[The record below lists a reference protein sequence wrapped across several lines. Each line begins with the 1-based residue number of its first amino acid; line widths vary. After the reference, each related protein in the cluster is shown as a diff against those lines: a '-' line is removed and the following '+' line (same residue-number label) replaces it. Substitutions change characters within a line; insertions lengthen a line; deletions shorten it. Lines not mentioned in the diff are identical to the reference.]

1 MTPPLHDIFTV
12 GTCRIV
18 ASLNQIHR
26 DNQCLV
32 VEPKVMEVLVY
43 LASRQGEV
51 CSKQQLMD
59 AIWPAPV
66 SDGAVSRVITLL
78 RKALADST
86 DSPRYIQTIAKKGY
100 QFIAVVEVSMSE
112 PMHIN
117 KFGSPTSPAIRH
129 AHQLFIPFVA
139 CTLLILLVLVV
150 THLIPSPPTDQATT
164 FTKPPSF
171 QKLTSESGREYDAQL
186 SADASWLVYR
196 HKNNQEQPYQLYLK
210 QLQTNRTIQLTDNG
224 FDHRSPAL
232 SHDKQSIAYFQKGQ
246 NQCALRRL
254 TLLPNGEP
262 DTIHTLHLC
271 GALEHYS
278 HVVWSPDDKWLYF
291 TDRANSSVPYQIYR
305 LELATNRLETMTSRE
320 NNFYGDNELALSPS
334 GRSLLFFRNKYW
346 GNNQVY
352 VMDLTTNALKKIG
365 ELGFL
370 SWKPSWSPDE
380 KSIVFSDNRN
390 GGKLN
395 RLDIST
401 GQITTFYQSPKAIQY
416 PMFSADGKRV
426 VFSEESI
433 VANLWETKLTALHE
447 NSVEITVTPK
457 KLALSSSGVERQP
470 AYSPDGRKLAF
481 LSDRNGEI
489 QLWIADDEQ
498 LVAAP
503 MLPKGAIIDSFSWSP
518 DNQQLVIATKDK
530 ALLRYQLTTQ
540 TIDELLHE
548 QSAAFPIY
556 AHDGLK
562 LYFSS
567 DKSGQW
573 EIWSFNLQNGETHQ
587 VTTSGGYQV
596 KLAADDTTMYI
607 TKYDQTGI
615 WQYDLKTGV
624 ENEII
629 ADLARTTQYTL
640 CDNTLY
646 YEKQVMTG
654 DVWQY
659 SVIDSDTQL
668 AFTLPRKTQIS
679 FDVTPNCQKMA
690 FAYQEDLQADIVEL
704 SWNE

>member
-1 MTPPLHDIFTV
+1 
-12 GTCRIV
+12 
-18 ASLNQIHR
+18 
-26 DNQCLV
+26 
-32 VEPKVMEVLVY
+32 
-43 LASRQGEV
+43 
-51 CSKQQLMD
+51 
-59 AIWPAPV
+59 
-66 SDGAVSRVITLL
+66 
-78 RKALADST
+78 
-86 DSPRYIQTIAKKGY
+86 
-100 QFIAVVEVSMSE
+100 
-112 PMHIN
+112 
-117 KFGSPTSPAIRH
+117 
-129 AHQLFIPFVA
+129 
-139 CTLLILLVLVV
+139 
-150 THLIPSPPTDQATT
+150 
-164 FTKPPSF
+164 
-171 QKLTSESGREYDAQL
+171 
-186 SADASWLVYR
+186 
-196 HKNNQEQPYQLYLK
+196 
-210 QLQTNRTIQLTDNG
+210 
-224 FDHRSPAL
+224 
-232 SHDKQSIAYFQKGQ
+232 
-246 NQCALRRL
+246 
-254 TLLPNGEP
+254 
-262 DTIHTLHLC
+262 
-271 GALEHYS
+271 
-278 HVVWSPDDKWLYF
+278 
-291 TDRANSSVPYQIYR
+291 
-305 LELATNRLETMTSRE
+305 MTSRE

-447 NSVEITVTPK
+447 NSVESTVTPK

-481 LSDRNGEI
+481 LSDRNGEM

-629 ADLARTTQYTL
+629 ANLTVLPSTPCVITPCTTK
-640 CDNTLY
+640 N
-646 YEKQVMTG
+646 K
-654 DVWQY
+654 
-659 SVIDSDTQL
+659 
-668 AFTLPRKTQIS
+668 
-679 FDVTPNCQKMA
+679 
-690 FAYQEDLQADIVEL
+690 
-704 SWNE
+704 

>member
-1 MTPPLHDIFTV
+1 
-12 GTCRIV
+12 
-18 ASLNQIHR
+18 
-26 DNQCLV
+26 
-32 VEPKVMEVLVY
+32 
-43 LASRQGEV
+43 
-51 CSKQQLMD
+51 
-59 AIWPAPV
+59 
-66 SDGAVSRVITLL
+66 
-78 RKALADST
+78 
-86 DSPRYIQTIAKKGY
+86 
-100 QFIAVVEVSMSE
+100 
-112 PMHIN
+112 
-117 KFGSPTSPAIRH
+117 
-129 AHQLFIPFVA
+129 
-139 CTLLILLVLVV
+139 
-150 THLIPSPPTDQATT
+150 
-164 FTKPPSF
+164 
-171 QKLTSESGREYDAQL
+171 
-186 SADASWLVYR
+186 
-196 HKNNQEQPYQLYLK
+196 
-210 QLQTNRTIQLTDNG
+210 
-224 FDHRSPAL
+224 
-232 SHDKQSIAYFQKGQ
+232 
-246 NQCALRRL
+246 
-254 TLLPNGEP
+254 
-262 DTIHTLHLC
+262 
-271 GALEHYS
+271 
-278 HVVWSPDDKWLYF
+278 
-291 TDRANSSVPYQIYR
+291 
-305 LELATNRLETMTSRE
+305 
-320 NNFYGDNELALSPS
+320 
-334 GRSLLFFRNKYW
+334 
-346 GNNQVY
+346 
-352 VMDLTTNALKKIG
+352 
-365 ELGFL
+365 
-370 SWKPSWSPDE
+370 
-380 KSIVFSDNRN
+380 
-390 GGKLN
+390 
-395 RLDIST
+395 
-401 GQITTFYQSPKAIQY
+401 
-416 PMFSADGKRV
+416 MFSADGKRV

-447 NSVEITVTPK
+447 NSVESTVTPK

-481 LSDRNGEI
+481 LSDRNGEM

-498 LVAAP
+498 LIPAP

-573 EIWSFNLQNGETHQ
+573 EIWSFNLQNGKTQQ

-640 CDNTLY
+640 CDNALY

-659 SVIDSDTQL
+659 SVTDNHTQL